1 MLFHSNSVKSPL
13 FQRGMSYW
21 GWKTSALQL
30 RIGTAKS
37 TNWGGLGKKA
47 VQESSF
53 CLQIYGGTEESQ
65 SMRSQEQQD
74 GRQCLQ
80 REGISS

>member
-1 MLFHSNSVKSPL
+1 MLFHSNSMKSPL
-13 FQRGMSYW
+13 FQHGMSYW
-21 GWKTSALQL
+21 GWKSSVLLL

-65 SMRSQEQQD
+65 SMWSQEQQD
-74 GRQCLQ
+74 G
-80 REGISS
+80 